1 MRLPLHGLQLVRF
14 DRHNRKAGFGKI
26 ETLYIERSA
35 DERRGLAAGLED
47 IAIGFRV
54 GLRNQAA
61 KAWIVVT
68 LDRREGREFVRKFRN
83 TLDDPAESID
93 NDHRAL
99 GFAETQEL
107 GLHRIC
113 STKMEGDVS
122 VPLPNDASPDQKV

>member
-1 MRLPLHGLQLVRF
+1 MRLPLHGLQLVGF

-26 ETLYIERSA
+26 ETLYIERPA

-83 TLDDPAESID
+83 TLDDTAEIVDD
-93 NDHRAL
+93 NDGTLRL
-99 GFAETQEL
+99 AETQQL
-107 GLHRIC
+107 G
-113 STKMEGDVS
+113 
-122 VPLPNDASPDQKV
+122 